1 MHEIIIN
8 KVKEAKILYEI
19 IIKKNT
25 KLSAKSTSIVI
36 IVIKGKIIKY

>member
-19 IIKKNT
+19 IINKNT
-25 KLSAKSTSIVI
+25 KLSAKKNVQ
-36 IVIKGKIIKY
+36 V